1 MKAVDLVV
9 VGGGPAGTSLAIA
22 AGRAGLSVDLL
33 EARHHPRDK
42 ACGEGI
48 MPSGVRALARLGF
61 SDGCGGQRYWG
72 VRYRGFGVDVVA
84 NFPPDAGEQPQ
95 PPSATATATAPA
107 AAAPTAPFG
116 LGQRRTVLD
125 RSLVDVARCT
135 PGVRVFEDCPVDAL
149 ELGWGR
155 VVGVRAGDRRF
166 RARVT
171 VGADGVQSTVRRLL
185 GLELGPRRPSQAA
198 PKGQERGQSPGHSH
212 WIGQA
217 RVGWRMHFRLAP
229 LREPS
234 PHVEIHVGLGHEIYV
249 TPLPEGRVLV
259 AALAGQGAVQGDA
272 EATLRRWIA
281 LHPALA
287 ELLSGAE
294 ALSPA
299 RGRFPLVRRARA
311 GVAPGAILLGDA
323 AGNSDPI
330 TGGGISQALLSA
342 ELLASRL
349 PEALR
354 GSDSHYDGE
363 WLLEFDRRRRAL
375 LRDYRWLTAGL
386 VEVARVPVLARA
398 MLHAMRACPGLM
410 RHMVGVAAGLRP
422 LAGLPAVAPQRPPA
436 GSRALPGLGQ
446 SAAS

>member
-1 MKAVDLVV
+1 MRAVDLVV
-9 VGGGPAGTSLAIA
+9 VGGGPAGASLAIA
-22 AGRAGLSVDLL
+22 AGRAGLTVDLL

-61 SDGCGGQRYWG
+61 SDGCGGQPYWG

-84 NFPPDAGEQPQ
+84 NFPPDAGEQP
-95 PPSATATATAPA
+95 PAAVATTPAATTSAAATTTSATTAAT
-107 AAAPTAPFG
+107 TAPFG

-125 RSLVDVARCT
+125 RALVDVARAT

-166 RARVT
+166 RGRLT

-185 GLELGPRRPSQAA
+185 GLELEPGSARPPNPDPGPGREARAQ
-198 PKGQERGQSPGHSH
+198 GH
-212 WIGQA
+212 A
-217 RVGWRMHFRLAP
+217 RTPARIGWRMHFRLAP
-229 LREPS
+229 GREPS
-234 PHVEIHVGLGHEIYV
+234 PHVEVHIGSGHEIYV

-259 AALAGQGAVQGDA
+259 AALAGQGAVQGGDA

-281 LHPALA
+281 LHPALCDR
-287 ELLSGAE
+287 LSGAE

-299 RGRFPLVRRARA
+299 RGRFPLVRGARA
-311 GVAPGAILLGDA
+311 GVAPGAVLLGDA

-342 ELLASRL
+342 ELLANRL
-349 PEALR
+349 PAALR
-354 GSDSHYDGE
+354 GPDSHYDGE

-398 MLHAMRACPGLM
+398 MLHAMRARPAFM

-422 LAGLPAVAPQRPPA
+422 LAGLRQPA
-436 GSRALPGLGQ
+436 GLSR

>member
-1 MKAVDLVV
+1 
-9 VGGGPAGTSLAIA
+9 
-22 AGRAGLSVDLL
+22 
-33 EARHHPRDK
+33 
-42 ACGEGI
+42 
-48 MPSGVRALARLGF
+48 
-61 SDGCGGQRYWG
+61 
-72 VRYRGFGVDVVA
+72 
-84 NFPPDAGEQPQ
+84 
-95 PPSATATATAPA
+95 
-107 AAAPTAPFG
+107 
-116 LGQRRTVLD
+116 
-125 RSLVDVARCT
+125 
-135 PGVRVFEDCPVDAL
+135 VFEDCPVDAL
-149 ELGWGR
+149 ELAWGR

-185 GLELGPRRPSQAA
+185 GLELEPGSGRPSKAA
-198 PKGQERGQSPGHSH
+198 PKGQDRGQGHVQGH
-212 WIGQA
+212 A
-217 RVGWRMHFRLAP
+217 RIGWRMHFRLAP
-229 LREPS
+229 GREPS

-249 TPLPEGRVLV
+249 TPLPEGQVLV

-281 LHPALA
+281 LHPAA
-287 ELLSGAE
+287 CELLSGAE

-349 PEALR
+349 PAALS
-354 GSDSHYDGE
+354 GSDSDYDGE

-398 MLHAMRACPGLM
+398 MLHAMRARPAFM
-410 RHMVGVAAGLRP
+410 RHMVAVAAGLRP
-422 LAGLPAVAPQRPPA
+422 LIGLRSPL
-436 GSRALPGLGQ
+436 ALRSSPGLG
-446 SAAS
+446 SPSGLGSPAG

>member
-1 MKAVDLVV
+1 MRAVDLVV
-9 VGGGPAGTSLAIA
+9 VGGGPAGASLAIA

-84 NFPPDAGEQPQ
+84 DFPADAG
-95 PPSATATATAPA
+95 APA
-107 AAAPTAPFG
+107 TAPFG

-125 RSLVDVARCT
+125 RALVEVARAT
-135 PGVRVFEDCPVDAL
+135 PGVRVFEDCPVDGL

-155 VVGVRAGDRRF
+155 VVGVRAGERRF
-166 RARVT
+166 RGRLT

-185 GLELGPRRPSQAA
+185 GLGLEPDSGQASHE
-198 PKGQERGQSPGHSH
+198 GQEDRAGAPGHARAR
-212 WIGQA
+212 QA
-217 RVGWRMHFRLAP
+217 RHARHARIGWRMHFRLAP
-229 LREPS
+229 GREPS
-234 PHVEIHVGLGHEIYV
+234 PHVEVHVGRDHEIYV
-249 TPLPEGRVLV
+249 TPLPEGQVLV

-281 LHPALA
+281 LHPALRESLA
-287 ELLSGAE
+287 GAE

-299 RGRFPLVRRARA
+299 RGRYPLVRGARA

-342 ELLASRL
+342 ELLASQL
-349 PEALR
+349 PAALR
-354 GSDSHYDGE
+354 GPDSHYDGE
-363 WLLEFDRRRRAL
+363 WLQEFDRRRRAL

-386 VEVARVPVLARA
+386 VEVARVPMLARA
-398 MLHAMRACPGLM
+398 MLHAMRARPAIM

-422 LAGLPAVAPQRPPA
+422 LAGLRQPT
-436 GSRALPGLGQ
+436 G
-446 SAAS
+446 